1 LGFPSP
7 LNNYRDFPLV
17 LQDYNERGATGG
29 DDTYVQLT
37 ATIEGPAGQMTA
49 TSARILV
56 IDDDAHI
63 RELTTLYLEKEGFAV
78 SSATDGPAGIDAV
91 RREEPGLVV
100 LDLMLPG
107 MSGYDVC
114 KAIRAESNVPIIML
128 TARDEDVDKIV
139 GLELGAD
146 DYLTKPFNPRELV
159 ARVKAILRRAEHAGA
174 SPTKNDHVI
183 RVGALAIDKQR
194 REARLGET
202 EMTLRTKEFDLLSAL
217 AESAGIVLTR
227 EQLLDRVWGYNFYGE
242 TRTVDVH
249 VQHVRAK
256 LVDSGVSIMTVRGV
270 GYKLV
275 DGGGRA
281 DGAGR

>member
-1 LGFPSP
+1 M
-7 LNNYRDFPLV
+7 
-17 LQDYNERGATGG
+17 
-29 DDTYVQLT
+29 
-37 ATIEGPAGQMTA
+37 PAA
-49 TSARILV
+49 AKVV
-56 IDDDAHI
+56 IVDDDEHI
-63 RELTTLYLEKEGFAV
+63 RELASLYLQKEGFEVSCAV
-78 SSATDGPAGIDAV
+78 DGASAVKQIQRTSPN
-91 RREEPGLVV
+91 LVV

-114 KAIRAESNVPIIML
+114 KQVRLESNVPIIML

-159 ARVKAILRRAEHAGA
+159 ARVKAILRRADGTSKPAGDA
-174 SPTKNDHVI
+174 AVI
-183 RVGALAIDKQR
+183 RVGALSIDKQR
-194 REARLGET
+194 REVKVDDVEI
-202 EMTLRTKEFDLLSAL
+202 TLRTKEFDLLATL
-217 AESAGIVLTR
+217 AENAGIVLTR

-256 LVDSGVSIMTVRGV
+256 IADSGLSIVTVRGV

-275 DGGGRA
+275 DR
-281 DGAGR
+281 DER